1 MANGNMPEKHES
13 YGALEI
19 SRCQRPSTA
28 LFGSSILHENTVR
41 LRITEA
47 ELKRDLHTDRV
58 YPSHLRKETYVDVEM
73 SYTQFAEAITSLN
86 IGGGIPVTVRYAN
99 GRTMEPCPYTSKDE
113 QFRAEF
119 SDDLKELAATV
130 NGAVKRAE
138 ALFDSKKPLNRAEKD
153 ELLSM
158 LKSLSVAVYSNIPF
172 VRDSFAEQMDKTVL
186 EAKGNIEGFIQ
197 NRMTAI
203 ANAAIAQNLD
213 ALDDDGVLTAT
224 NLRLDGS
231 GHKPSPQAD
240 GEKPSVLE
248 QIRAGAPPREKQ
260 APHERKRKPDT
271 LE

>member
-1 MANGNMPEKHES
+1 
-13 YGALEI
+13 
-19 SRCQRPSTA
+19 
-28 LFGSSILHENTVR
+28 
-41 LRITEA
+41 
-47 ELKRDLHTDRV
+47 
-58 YPSHLRKETYVDVEM
+58 
-73 SYTQFAEAITSLN
+73 
-86 IGGGIPVTVRYAN
+86 
-99 GRTMEPCPYTSKDE
+99 
-113 QFRAEF
+113 
-119 SDDLKELAATV
+119 
-130 NGAVKRAE
+130 
-138 ALFDSKKPLNRAEKD
+138 
-153 ELLSM
+153 M